1 MCCIALSSEEMVV
14 TQADRPVKE
23 KVREWLRRE
32 ISERRPPPDI
42 DEIRRNMGWDETPAP
57 KADKREHCKL

>member
-1 MCCIALSSEEMVV
+1 MVV
-14 TQADRPVKE
+14 TQANKPVKE

-42 DEIRRNMGWDETPAP
+42 DEIRRNMGWEETPAP
-57 KADKREHCKL
+57 EADRRERCKL

>member
-1 MCCIALSSEEMVV
+1 MSAENVV
-14 TQADRPVKE
+14 AQADKLVKE

-42 DEIRRNMGWDETPAP
+42 REIRRTLGWETDPTPPADRP
-57 KADKREHCKL
+57 ARRKP

>member
-1 MCCIALSSEEMVV
+1 VV

-32 ISERRPPPDI
+32 ISERRPPPEMS
-42 DEIRRNMGWDETPAP
+42 EIRRTLGWETEPP
-57 KADKREHCKL
+57 PPDRLTRRKL

>member
-1 MCCIALSSEEMVV
+1 MVV
-14 TQADRPVKE
+14 TQADKPVKE

-42 DEIRRNMGWDETPAP
+42 REIRRTLGWETPELEP
-57 KADKREHCKL
+57 DKRGVRKP

>member
-1 MCCIALSSEEMVV
+1 M
-14 TQADRPVKE
+14 TQADKPVKE

-42 DEIRRNMGWDETPAP
+42 DEIRRNMGWEETPAS
-57 KADKREHCKL
+57 KDNRRERCKL

>member
-1 MCCIALSSEEMVV
+1 MVV

-42 DEIRRNMGWDETPAP
+42 DEIRRNMGWEESPTP
-57 KADKREHCKL
+57 KGDKRERCKL